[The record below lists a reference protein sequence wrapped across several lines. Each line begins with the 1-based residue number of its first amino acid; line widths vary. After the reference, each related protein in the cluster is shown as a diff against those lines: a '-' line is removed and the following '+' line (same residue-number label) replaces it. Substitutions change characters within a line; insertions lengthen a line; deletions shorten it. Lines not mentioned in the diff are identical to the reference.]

1 MAKQNK
7 PAIRFKGFTDAWEQR
22 KVGDLLIDRNQ
33 QAPMSDE
40 YPLMA
45 FIANEGVAPKGERY
59 DRSALVT
66 DTVNKLYKKTEKGD
80 FIYSSNNLETGSIG
94 LNKYGK
100 ACISPVYSIFEPTGI
115 ADSDFLGRRLVRK
128 DFINAMVKWRQGV
141 IYGQWRIH
149 ESDFLKIE
157 ITVPSVEEQRKIG
170 TYLDQLDNLIT
181 LHQRKYD
188 KLQVLKK
195 AMLEKMFP
203 KNGSSVPEIRFKG
216 FTDAWEQRKVSEVA
230 EICAGGT
237 PSTGIEKYWH
247 PKEIPWLSS
256 GEVHKKY
263 ITYTDNKISVEG
275 LNNSS
280 ARMIPANSVLI
291 ALAGQGKTRGTVA
304 INRISL
310 TTNQSI
316 AAMIFSKEIVPEFV
330 FCNLENR
337 YEEIRRMSS
346 GDGSRGG
353 LNKQI
358 VGEIEIPYTS
368 KEEQAKI
375 GAYFSKLDHLITLHQ
390 RKPYSHIQR
399 RCNMLNEAQRTDKFC
414 EYYAK
419 WITVYKK
426 GAIRQ
431 VTMDK
436 YLMTQKWLE
445 KLIPDLKICDLNRI
459 AYQQLLND
467 YAEYHERQTTMDF
480 HHQLK
485 GAVLDAVD
493 EGLID
498 RDPTRKAIIKGK
510 APSAK
515 KIKYLN
521 QFELH
526 TLLASLELKDEVNWD
541 YFILLVAKT
550 GMRFSEALALTPK
563 DFDFYHQT
571 LSISKTW
578 DYKGAGGFQP
588 TKNKSSVRKI
598 QIDWQ
603 SVIRFSELV
612 KGLPDDQPIF
622 VDGKVYNSTVND
634 VLSRHC
640 ERCNIPVISIHGLR
654 HTHASLLLFT
664 GVSIASVARRLGHS
678 SMTTTQKTYLHII
691 QELENK
697 DIDLVMRSLSG
708 LN

>member
-1 MAKQNK
+1 MTYKTDGNGAADSSLANYKRLRTGDIAFEGHTSK
-7 PAIRFKGFTDAWEQR
+7 SFRYGRFVLND
-22 KVGDLLIDRNQ
+22 VGDGI
-33 QAPMSDE
+33 MS
-40 YPLMA
+40 PR
-45 FIANEGVAPKGERY
+45 F
-59 DRSALVT
+59 SALRPLAQMPTNFWKYYIHYEPIMRKILVAST
-66 DTVNKLYKKTEKGD
+66 KAGTMMNELVIDEFLK
-80 FIYSSNNLETGSIG
+80 SSVLVPSIEEQTRIGSI
-94 LNKYGK
+94 
-100 ACISPVYSIFEPTGI
+100 
-115 ADSDFLGRRLVRK
+115 
-128 DFINAMVKWRQGV
+128 
-141 IYGQWRIH
+141 
-149 ESDFLKIE
+149 LKNI
-157 ITVPSVEEQRKIG
+157 
-170 TYLDQLDNLIT
+170 DN
-181 LHQRKYD
+181 
-188 KLQVLKK
+188 
-195 AMLEKMFP
+195 
-203 KNGSSVPEIRFKG
+203 
-216 FTDAWEQRKVSEVA
+216 
-230 EICAGGT
+230 
-237 PSTGIEKYWH
+237 
-247 PKEIPWLSS
+247 
-256 GEVHKKY
+256 
-263 ITYTDNKISVEG
+263 
-275 LNNSS
+275 
-280 ARMIPANSVLI
+280 
-291 ALAGQGKTRGTVA
+291 
-304 INRISL
+304 
-310 TTNQSI
+310 
-316 AAMIFSKEIVPEFV
+316 
-330 FCNLENR
+330 
-337 YEEIRRMSS
+337 
-346 GDGSRGG
+346 
-353 LNKQI
+353 
-358 VGEIEIPYTS
+358 
-368 KEEQAKI
+368 
-375 GAYFSKLDHLITLHQ
+375 LITLHQ

-510 APSAK
+510 APSTK

-578 DYKGAGGFQP
+578 EYKGAGGFQP

>member
-1 MAKQNK
+1 
-7 PAIRFKGFTDAWEQR
+7 
-22 KVGDLLIDRNQ
+22 
-33 QAPMSDE
+33 MSDE

-170 TYLDQLDNLIT
+170 TYLDQLDN
-181 LHQRKYD
+181 
-188 KLQVLKK
+188 
-195 AMLEKMFP
+195 
-203 KNGSSVPEIRFKG
+203 
-216 FTDAWEQRKVSEVA
+216 
-230 EICAGGT
+230 
-237 PSTGIEKYWH
+237 
-247 PKEIPWLSS
+247 
-256 GEVHKKY
+256 
-263 ITYTDNKISVEG
+263 
-275 LNNSS
+275 
-280 ARMIPANSVLI
+280 
-291 ALAGQGKTRGTVA
+291 
-304 INRISL
+304 
-310 TTNQSI
+310 
-316 AAMIFSKEIVPEFV
+316 
-330 FCNLENR
+330 
-337 YEEIRRMSS
+337 
-346 GDGSRGG
+346 
-353 LNKQI
+353 
-358 VGEIEIPYTS
+358 
-368 KEEQAKI
+368 
-375 GAYFSKLDHLITLHQ
+375 LITLHQ

-697 DIDLVMRSLSG
+697 DIDLVMRSLSE

>member
-7 PAIRFKGFTDAWEQR
+7 PAIRFKEFTDAWEQR
-22 KVGDLLIDRNQ
+22 KF
-33 QAPMSDE
+33 SDITFPAGE
-40 YPLMA
+40 KNKENLPLESYS
-45 FIANEGVAPKGERY
+45 ITNESGFVPQ
-59 DRSALVT
+59 D
-66 DTVNKLYKKTEKGD
+66 EKFENGGTMREAD
-80 FIYSSNNLETGSIG
+80 KRMYYIVSPNSFAYNPARINVGSIG
-94 LNKYGK
+94 YQDTGK
-100 ACISPVYSIFEPTGI
+100 SVIVSSLYEVFKTSDDVDDRLLWHWFKSP
-115 ADSDFLGRRLVRK
+115 DFQKLIMQLQEGGVRLYFYYDK
-128 DFINAMVKWRQGV
+128 LCM
-141 IYGQWRIH
+141 GQ
-149 ESDFLKIE
+149 
-157 ITVPSVEEQRKIG
+157 VPLPSLEEQRKIG
-170 TYLDQLDNLIT
+170 RLFDTLDHLIT

-216 FTDAWEQRKVSEVA
+216 FTDAWEQRKLGEVFEEYSEKNH
-230 EICAGGT
+230 EELPPLTIIQGGGT
-237 PSTGIEKYWH
+237 IRRDESERSLQYDKSSLSNYKMVNKDDFIVHLRSFEGGLEK
-247 PKEIPWLSS
+247 
-256 GEVHKKY
+256 
-263 ITYTDNKISVEG
+263 
-275 LNNSS
+275 
-280 ARMIPANSVLI
+280 ANS
-291 ALAGQGKTRGTVA
+291 QGIISPAYHTFHGENVDSRFYYAYFRSKNFINKDLKPHVYGIRDGRSIDIEGMKT
-304 INRISL
+304 I
-310 TTNQSI
+310 
-316 AAMIFSKEIVPEFV
+316 K
-330 FCNLENR
+330 
-337 YEEIRRMSS
+337 
-346 GDGSRGG
+346 
-353 LNKQI
+353 
-358 VGEIEIPYTS
+358 IPYTAYA
-368 KEEQAKI
+368 EQKSI
-375 GAYFSKLDHLITLHQ
+375 GDFLTALDNLITLHQ

>member
-1 MAKQNK
+1 M
-7 PAIRFKGFTDAWEQR
+7 
-22 KVGDLLIDRNQ
+22 LIERNQ

-170 TYLDQLDNLIT
+170 TYLDQLDN
-181 LHQRKYD
+181 
-188 KLQVLKK
+188 
-195 AMLEKMFP
+195 
-203 KNGSSVPEIRFKG
+203 
-216 FTDAWEQRKVSEVA
+216 
-230 EICAGGT
+230 
-237 PSTGIEKYWH
+237 
-247 PKEIPWLSS
+247 
-256 GEVHKKY
+256 
-263 ITYTDNKISVEG
+263 
-275 LNNSS
+275 
-280 ARMIPANSVLI
+280 
-291 ALAGQGKTRGTVA
+291 
-304 INRISL
+304 
-310 TTNQSI
+310 
-316 AAMIFSKEIVPEFV
+316 
-330 FCNLENR
+330 
-337 YEEIRRMSS
+337 
-346 GDGSRGG
+346 
-353 LNKQI
+353 
-358 VGEIEIPYTS
+358 
-368 KEEQAKI
+368 
-375 GAYFSKLDHLITLHQ
+375 LITLHQ